1 MIFIIF
7 RVNVMST
14 NTAVVIKCCLLYR
27 LKCSDF
33 TRESQHPL
41 HSLWQLLLLPRLWT
55 LCRQEVNW
63 VCEVVWQTSVY
74 SITVGLWAIL
84 SCIIT
89 TWRITSTSNW
99 NSQRA
104 ITRFPTSTPTCVFLS
119 IIHCS
124 KVDLKWSDLQAVTD
138 SSSSKHRLTE
148 NMWLACFHSGN
159 ECLLKVEG
167 FKYSKIKFYLLCGLD
182 LAETKRKDM
191 ISDATLTNARK
202 SSLH

>member
-1 MIFIIF
+1 MSWALIQLWSS
-7 RVNVMST
+7 NVACYTDWSALT
-14 NTAVVIKCCLLYR
+14 SHGSLDI
-27 LKCSDF
+27 
-33 TRESQHPL
+33 
-41 HSLWQLLLLPRLWT
+41 HSI
-55 LCRQEVNW
+55 LCDSVFFYPDCEPW

-119 IIHCS
+119 IIHWS

-167 FKYSKIKFYLLCGLD
+167 FKHSKIKFYLLCGLD